1 MIIASL
7 LNLAWKIT
15 ALTYNEN
22 SLVYIYKYRYSITD
36 TA

>member
-1 MIIASL
+1 MITLL
-7 LNLAWKIT
+7 LNLWWNIR

-36 TA
+36 TP